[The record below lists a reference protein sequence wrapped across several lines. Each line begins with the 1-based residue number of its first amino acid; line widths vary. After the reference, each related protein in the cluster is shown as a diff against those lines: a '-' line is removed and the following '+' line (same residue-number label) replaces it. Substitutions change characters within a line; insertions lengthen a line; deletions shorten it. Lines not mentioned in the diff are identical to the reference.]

1 MNHPV
6 RNSALAAAVALVA
19 CSDNT
24 GTDDAWRSGTYRYSA
39 QDAAG
44 RTVLRGQLQLAFT
57 NDSTISGTWMIAWVP
72 GADTTSEVGPQ
83 VGSGTV
89 TGVDRADALLLT
101 LTPSSADNNVDL
113 LGVGK
118 PAVLAGE
125 WVWTAFTGP
134 RARGPFTL
142 SRR

>member
-1 MNHPV
+1 
-6 RNSALAAAVALVA
+6 
-19 CSDNT
+19 
-24 GTDDAWRSGTYRYSA
+24 
-39 QDAAG
+39 
-44 RTVLRGQLQLAFT
+44 
-57 NDSTISGTWMIAWVP
+57 
-72 GADTTSEVGPQ
+72 
-83 VGSGTV
+83 
-89 TGVDRADALLLT
+89 VDRADALLLT